1 MGSGRGQPGGST
13 HRGPSALPPVR
24 NICTPWHRPPGQV
37 CNKRKRRCK
46 CPDCTL
52 APVPQARAK
61 QSGQTTVFFAL
72 ILTGL
77 LLLTSVGIEIGRIVY
92 ARGEVGKAAD
102 AAALAAAAR
111 IDVPYYR
118 ETGEIRFLADARA
131 TAQNF
136 ASMNSTFLR
145 NRHIGVTVTG
155 ISVNS
160 SSRQVTVTVAA
171 DMSFL
176 IPAIL
181 PFHGVYSVTGYAEA
195 RVGKK

>member
-1 MGSGRGQPGGST
+1 MRSEQGQP
-13 HRGPSALPPVR
+13 
-24 NICTPWHRPPGQV
+24 
-37 CNKRKRRCK
+37 
-46 CPDCTL
+46 
-52 APVPQARAK
+52 
-61 QSGQTTVFFAL
+61 GQTTVFFAL

-77 LLLTSVGIEIGRIVY
+77 LLMTAVGIEIGRIVY

-118 ETGEIRFLADARA
+118 ETGEIRFLPDARA

-136 ASMNSTFLR
+136 ASMNSTFLSR
-145 NRHIGVTVTG
+145 RHIGVTVTG

-160 SSRQVTVTVAA
+160 SSRQVSIIVAA
-171 DMSFL
+171 DLSSL

-181 PFHGVYSVTGYAEA
+181 PFHGVYSVIGYAEA
-195 RVGKK
+195 RLRGAK